1 MADGPTFPASGG
13 STEWTF
19 DLALRAVTG
28 NLTGADGQAVPNLT
42 SLALGKWFSYDDKPS
57 ASDNITYHAYG
68 NYYYGANYNTDAATA
83 WTKAVEAI
91 NTAVLNLEVGTTGE
105 VSLQGMQRLRN
116 ALITVS
122 TWLAGSTTDIGTW
135 AKNLD
140 SDDSDFQGKAA
151 ALIQHR
157 LHNDTKWVDGLHQ
170 QLTSYHGRSMISS
183 IDSAG
188 QALTAYIGRMSIAWR
203 AAYPTLKTIVADQ
216 QTYYVNY
223 ISDYIDHWGLQK
235 GLPNYWLD
243 KLWVLNKIGVAESPD
258 DYITRVLN
266 SYPGGSLRTT
276 AGWDAMNTNITHSI
290 QQSLETALNVPARTA
305 ISALSTAYGDAARY
319 IAALTK
325 PVGVDSAAAPPPPP
339 PPDGGGNDSNLPP
352 PPPPPDGGGN
362 DANLPPPPDGGG
374 GNDGNLPPPP
384 DGGAGNDANI
394 PPPSGG
400 GANDLGLPPPSSGG
414 GNDLNLPAPG
424 GGDGHTPPGG
434 PGGSD
439 GTLPP
444 FVPFPPIPAGG
455 GKGGARLANP
465 GLPEPGADLP
475 GIPGLPAGGGGSGHG
490 PAGLGDL
497 SGTAL
502 PPGGLG
508 AGRLGAP
515 GSGSAGLRDRVG
527 GPVTGTDRAALPDL
541 RLSGGSP
548 GADGAG
554 ADGGAGSGAGG
565 VPFFPPMAGGAGG
578 AGEKP
583 KERERQTWLSE
594 DESVWGTGEEACIAV
609 VGWPG
614 GEQPYEE
621 EPLPPSRPVR
631 PGRRPASPTRRPGV
645 PAQNRTAAPEPPVT
659 VPPSTVPPTTVPP
672 STVPPSTVPTA
683 PGTPPAAPA
692 QQAEAGAR

>member
-1 MADGPTFPASGG
+1 MADGPTFPSSGG

-42 SLALGKWFSYDDKPS
+42 NLALGKWFSYDDKPS

-83 WTKAVEAI
+83 WNSAVEAM
-91 NTAVLNLEVGTTGE
+91 NTAVTILEVGTTGE
-105 VSLQGMQRLRN
+105 VSLQAMQRLRN

-122 TWLAGSTTDIGTW
+122 TWLDGSTTDIGTW

-140 SDDSDFQGKAA
+140 RDDSDFQGKAA

-157 LHNDTKWVDGLHQ
+157 LHNDTKWVDGLHH
-170 QLTSYHGRSMISS
+170 QLTSYHGRSMISA

-203 AAYPTLKTIVADQ
+203 AAYPKLKTIVQDQ

-235 GLPNYWLD
+235 GLPNYQLD
-243 KLWVLNKIGVAESPD
+243 QLWVLHNFGVAESPD
-258 DYITRVLN
+258 QYITRVLD
-266 SYPGGSLRTT
+266 SYPGGSLRTP
-276 AGWDAMNTNITHSI
+276 AGWTAMNTNITHSI

-305 ISALSTAYGDAARY
+305 ISALSTAYSDAARY
-319 IAALTK
+319 VAALTK
-325 PVGVDSAAAPPPPP
+325 PVGVDSSAAPPPPP
-339 PPDGGGNDSNLPP
+339 PPDGNDGKLPP
-352 PPPPPDGGGN
+352 PPPPPDGGNDNTKLPPPPDGGNDNTKLPPPPDGGGGN
-362 DANLPPPPDGGG
+362 DANLPPPPGSDGA
-374 GNDGNLPPPP
+374 NDLRLPPPP
-384 DGGAGNDANI
+384 GGD
-394 PPPSGG
+394 
-400 GANDLGLPPPSSGG
+400 G
-414 GNDLNLPAPG
+414 GNDLNLPPALGG
-424 GGDGHTPPGG
+424 GGDGHTPPGA
-434 PGGSD
+434 PGGPD

-444 FVPFPPIPAGG
+444 FVPFPPITAGG
-455 GKGGARLANP
+455 GKGGGKGGDRLANP

-475 GIPGLPAGGGGSGHG
+475 GIPGLPGDGGGSGHG

-497 SGTAL
+497 SGTPL
-502 PPGGLG
+502 PAGGLG

-515 GSGSAGLRDRVG
+515 GAGGAGLRDRVG
-527 GPVTGTDRAALPDL
+527 GPVTGADRAALPDL
-541 RLSGGSP
+541 RLSGGAP
-548 GADGAG
+548 GADGTG

-594 DESVWGTGEEACIAV
+594 DESVWGTGEEAGIAV

-614 GEQPYEE
+614 GEQPYDE

-631 PGRRPASPTRRPGV
+631 PTRRPATPTRRPGA
-645 PAQNRTAAPEPPVT
+645 PAQSRTAAPEPPVT
-659 VPPSTVPPTTVPP
+659 VPPRA
-672 STVPPSTVPTA
+672 VPTA
-683 PGTPPAAPA
+683 PDTPPAGTA
-692 QQAEAGAR
+692 Q

>member
-1 MADGPTFPASGG
+1 MADGPTFPSSGG

-42 SLALGKWFSYDDKPS
+42 NLALGKWFSYDDKPS

-83 WTKAVEAI
+83 WTNAVEAI
-91 NTAVLNLEVGTTGE
+91 NAAVMNLEVGTTGE
-105 VSLQGMQRLRN
+105 VSLQAMQRLRN

-140 SDDSDFQGKAA
+140 SDDADFQGKAA

-170 QLTSYHGRSMISS
+170 QLTSYHGRSMISA

-203 AAYPTLKTIVADQ
+203 AAYPKLETIVQDQ

-235 GLPNYWLD
+235 GLPNYQLD
-243 KLWVLNKIGVAESPD
+243 QLWVLHNFGVAESPD
-258 DYITRVLN
+258 QYITRVLD
-266 SYPGGSLRTT
+266 SYPGGSLRTP
-276 AGWDAMNTNITHSI
+276 AGWTAMNTNITHSI

-305 ISALSTAYGDAARY
+305 ISALSTAYSDAARY
-319 IAALTK
+319 VAALTK
-325 PVGVDSAAAPPPPP
+325 PVGVDSSAAPPPPP
-339 PPDGGGNDSNLPP
+339 PPDGNDGKLPP
-352 PPPPPDGGGN
+352 PPPPPDGGNDNTKLPPPPDGGGGN
-362 DANLPPPPDGGG
+362 DANLPPPPGSDGA
-374 GNDGNLPPPP
+374 NDLRLPPPP
-384 DGGAGNDANI
+384 GGD
-394 PPPSGG
+394 
-400 GANDLGLPPPSSGG
+400 G
-414 GNDLNLPAPG
+414 GNDLNLPPALGG
-424 GGDGHTPPGG
+424 GGDGHTPPGA
-434 PGGSD
+434 PGGPD

-444 FVPFPPIPAGG
+444 FVPFPPITAGG
-455 GKGGARLANP
+455 GKGGGKGGNRLANP

-475 GIPGLPAGGGGSGHG
+475 GIPGLPGDGGGSGHG

-497 SGTAL
+497 SGTPL
-502 PPGGLG
+502 PAGGSG
-508 AGRLGAP
+508 ASRLGAP
-515 GSGSAGLRDRVG
+515 GAGGAGLQDRVG
-527 GPVTGTDRAALPDL
+527 GPVTGADRAALPDL

-554 ADGGAGSGAGG
+554 TDGGAGSGAGG

-594 DESVWGTGEEACIAV
+594 DESVWGTGEEAGIAV

-614 GEQPYEE
+614 GEQPEDE

-631 PGRRPASPTRRPGV
+631 PTRRPATPTRRPGA
-645 PAQNRTAAPEPPVT
+645 PAQSRTAAPEPPVT
-659 VPPSTVPPTTVPP
+659 VPPRA
-672 STVPPSTVPTA
+672 VPTA
-683 PGTPPAAPA
+683 PDTPPAGTA

>member
-1 MADGPTFPASGG
+1 MADGPTFPSSGG

-42 SLALGKWFSYDDKPS
+42 NLALGKWFSYDDKPS

-83 WTKAVEAI
+83 WTNAVEAI
-91 NTAVLNLEVGTTGE
+91 NAAVMNLEVGTTGE
-105 VSLQGMQRLRN
+105 VSLQAMQRLRN

-140 SDDSDFQGKAA
+140 SDDADFQGKAA

-157 LHNDTKWVDGLHQ
+157 LHNDTKWVDGLHH
-170 QLTSYHGRSMISS
+170 QLTSYHGRSMISA

-203 AAYPTLKTIVADQ
+203 AAYPKLETIVQDQ

-235 GLPNYWLD
+235 GLPNYQLD
-243 KLWVLNKIGVAESPD
+243 QLWVLHNFGVAESPD
-258 DYITRVLN
+258 QYITRVLD
-266 SYPGGSLRTT
+266 SYPGGSLRTP
-276 AGWDAMNTNITHSI
+276 AGWTAMNTNITHSI

-305 ISALSTAYGDAARY
+305 ISALSTAYSDAARY
-319 IAALTK
+319 VAALTK
-325 PVGVDSAAAPPPPP
+325 PVGVDSSAAPPPPP
-339 PPDGGGNDSNLPP
+339 PPDGNDGKLPP
-352 PPPPPDGGGN
+352 PPPPPDGGNDNTKLPPPPDGGNDNTKLPPPPDGGGGN
-362 DANLPPPPDGGG
+362 DANLPPPPGSDGA
-374 GNDGNLPPPP
+374 NDLRLPPPP
-384 DGGAGNDANI
+384 GGD
-394 PPPSGG
+394 
-400 GANDLGLPPPSSGG
+400 G
-414 GNDLNLPAPG
+414 GNDLNLPPALGG
-424 GGDGHTPPGG
+424 GGDGHTPPGA
-434 PGGSD
+434 PGGPD

-444 FVPFPPIPAGG
+444 FVPFPPIAAGGGNGG
-455 GKGGARLANP
+455 GKGGDRLANP

-475 GIPGLPAGGGGSGHG
+475 GIPGLPGDGGGSGHG

-497 SGTAL
+497 SGTPL
-502 PPGGLG
+502 PAGGSG
-508 AGRLGAP
+508 ASRLGAP
-515 GSGSAGLRDRVG
+515 GAGGAGLQDRVG
-527 GPVTGTDRAALPDL
+527 GPVTGADRAALPDL
-541 RLSGGSP
+541 RLSGGAP
-548 GADGAG
+548 GADGTG

-594 DESVWGTGEEACIAV
+594 DESVWGTGEEAGIAV

-614 GEQPYEE
+614 GEQPEDE

-631 PGRRPASPTRRPGV
+631 PTRRPATPTRRPGA
-645 PAQNRTAAPEPPVT
+645 PAQSRTAAPEPPVT
-659 VPPSTVPPTTVPP
+659 VPPRA
-672 STVPPSTVPTA
+672 VPTA
-683 PGTPPAAPA
+683 PDAPPAGTA

>member
-1 MADGPTFPASGG
+1 MADGPTFPSSGG

-42 SLALGKWFSYDDKPS
+42 NLALGKWFSYDDKPS

-83 WTKAVEAI
+83 WTNAVEAI
-91 NTAVLNLEVGTTGE
+91 NAAVMNLEVGTTGE
-105 VSLQGMQRLRN
+105 VSLQAMQRLRN

-140 SDDSDFQGKAA
+140 SDDADFQGKAA

-157 LHNDTKWVDGLHQ
+157 LHNDTKWVDGLHH
-170 QLTSYHGRSMISS
+170 QLTSYHGRSMIGA

-203 AAYPTLKTIVADQ
+203 AAYPKLKTIVQDQ

-235 GLPNYWLD
+235 GLPNYQLD
-243 KLWVLNKIGVAESPD
+243 QLWVLHNFGVAESPD
-258 DYITRVLN
+258 QYITRVLD
-266 SYPGGSLRTT
+266 SYPGGSLRTP
-276 AGWDAMNTNITHSI
+276 AGWTAMNTNITHSI

-305 ISALSTAYGDAARY
+305 ISALSTAYSDAARY
-319 IAALTK
+319 VAALTK
-325 PVGVDSAAAPPPPP
+325 PVGVDSSAAPPPPP
-339 PPDGGGNDSNLPP
+339 PPDGNDGKLPP
-352 PPPPPDGGGN
+352 PPPPPDGGNDNTKLPPPPDGGGGN
-362 DANLPPPPDGGG
+362 DANLPPPPGSDGA
-374 GNDGNLPPPP
+374 NDLRLPPPP
-384 DGGAGNDANI
+384 GGD
-394 PPPSGG
+394 
-400 GANDLGLPPPSSGG
+400 G
-414 GNDLNLPAPG
+414 GNDLNLPPALGG
-424 GGDGHTPPGG
+424 GGDGHTPPGA
-434 PGGSD
+434 PGGPD

-444 FVPFPPIPAGG
+444 FVPFPPIAAGGGNGG
-455 GKGGARLANP
+455 GKGGDR
-465 GLPEPGADLP
+465 
-475 GIPGLPAGGGGSGHG
+475 
-490 PAGLGDL
+490 
-497 SGTAL
+497 
-502 PPGGLG
+502 LG

-515 GSGSAGLRDRVG
+515 GAGGAGLQDRVG
-527 GPVTGTDRAALPDL
+527 GPVTGADRAALPDL

-554 ADGGAGSGAGG
+554 TDGGAGSGAGG

-594 DESVWGTGEEACIAV
+594 DESVWGTGEEAGIAV

-614 GEQPYEE
+614 GEQPYDE

-631 PGRRPASPTRRPGV
+631 PARRPASPTRRPGA
-645 PAQNRTAAPEPPVT
+645 PAQSRTAAPEPPVT
-659 VPPSTVPPTTVPP
+659 VPPRA
-672 STVPPSTVPTA
+672 VPTA
-683 PGTPPAAPA
+683 PDAPPSGTA

>member
-1 MADGPTFPASGG
+1 MADGPTFPSSGG

-42 SLALGKWFSYDDKPS
+42 SLALGKWFTYDDKPS

-83 WTKAVEAI
+83 WTNAVEAI
-91 NTAVLNLEVGTTGE
+91 NAAVMNLEVGTTGE
-105 VSLQGMQRLRN
+105 VSLQAMQRLRN

-140 SDDSDFQGKAA
+140 SDDADFQGKAA

-170 QLTSYHGRSMISS
+170 QLTSYHGRSMISA

-203 AAYPTLKTIVADQ
+203 AAYPKLKTIVQDQ

-235 GLPNYWLD
+235 GLPNYQLD
-243 KLWVLNKIGVAESPD
+243 QLWVLHNFGVAESPD
-258 DYITRVLN
+258 QYITRVLD
-266 SYPGGSLRTT
+266 SYPGGSLRTP
-276 AGWDAMNTNITHSI
+276 AGWTAMNTNITHSI

-305 ISALSTAYGDAARY
+305 ISALSTAYSDAARY
-319 IAALTK
+319 VAALTK
-325 PVGVDSAAAPPPPP
+325 PVGVDSSAAPPPPP
-339 PPDGGGNDSNLPP
+339 PPDGNDGKLPP
-352 PPPPPDGGGN
+352 PPPPPDGGNDNTKLPPPPDGGGGN
-362 DANLPPPPDGGG
+362 DANLPPPPGSDGA
-374 GNDGNLPPPP
+374 NDLRLPPPP
-384 DGGAGNDANI
+384 GGD
-394 PPPSGG
+394 
-400 GANDLGLPPPSSGG
+400 G
-414 GNDLNLPAPG
+414 GNDLNLPPALGG
-424 GGDGHTPPGG
+424 GGDGHTPPGA
-434 PGGSD
+434 PGGPD

-444 FVPFPPIPAGG
+444 FVPFPPIAAGGGNGG
-455 GKGGARLANP
+455 GKGGDRLANP

-475 GIPGLPAGGGGSGHG
+475 GIPGLPGDGGGSGHG

-497 SGTAL
+497 SGTPL
-502 PPGGLG
+502 PAGGSG
-508 AGRLGAP
+508 ASRLGAP
-515 GSGSAGLRDRVG
+515 GAGGAGLRDRVG
-527 GPVTGTDRAALPDL
+527 GPVTGADRAALPDL
-541 RLSGGSP
+541 RLSGGAP

-554 ADGGAGSGAGG
+554 AGGGAGSGAGG

-594 DESVWGTGEEACIAV
+594 DESVWGTGEEAGIAV

-614 GEQPYEE
+614 GEQPYDE

-631 PGRRPASPTRRPGV
+631 PTRRPATPTRRPGA
-645 PAQNRTAAPEPPVT
+645 PAQSRTAAPEPPVT
-659 VPPSTVPPTTVPP
+659 VPPRA
-672 STVPPSTVPTA
+672 VPTA
-683 PGTPPAAPA
+683 PDTPPAGTA